1 VGERAWFSGSRTD
14 ALVYPA
20 ECGLETRCCVSLN
33 GDNGNR
39 ERDIWEKGGL
49 WDIGIA

>member
-1 VGERAWFSGSRTD
+1 MGERRWFSRSRPD

-20 ECGLETRCCVSLN
+20 ERGLEARCCVSLN
-33 GDNGNR
+33 SDSGDR